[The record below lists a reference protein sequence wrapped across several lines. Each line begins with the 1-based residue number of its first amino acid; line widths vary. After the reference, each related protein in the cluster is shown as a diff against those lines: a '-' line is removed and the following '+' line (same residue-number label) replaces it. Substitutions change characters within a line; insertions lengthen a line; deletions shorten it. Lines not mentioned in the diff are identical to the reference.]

1 MVIFHSYV
9 KLPEGKLVMISLIL
23 FVHMNDDY
31 SKETMIPPPPF
42 LAGLFVL
49 GEPKTPKKAGWFSW
63 KIRK

>member
-1 MVIFHSYV
+1 
-9 KLPEGKLVMISLIL
+9 
-23 FVHMNDDY
+23 MNDDY

-49 GEPKTPKKAGWFSW
+49 GEPKNPKKAGWFSW